1 MSVMA
6 NPHLSHRIERK
17 PERRIRYFYLRILA
31 SAEKLIE
38 FCIEAEKS
46 PLYEKAVLLLFDL
59 FGLRRDAY
67 DRFHNEESYLS
78 DMNSTGDYKK

>member
-17 PERRIRYFYLRILA
+17 PEPPDTVFLPSNSQA
-31 SAEKLIE
+31 AEKLIE